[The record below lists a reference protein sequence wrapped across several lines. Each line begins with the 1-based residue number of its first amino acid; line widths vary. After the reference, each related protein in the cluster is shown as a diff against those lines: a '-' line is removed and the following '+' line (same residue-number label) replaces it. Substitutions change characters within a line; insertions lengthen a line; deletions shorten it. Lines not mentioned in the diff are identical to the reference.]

1 MLVWRDNLLYFLFNK
16 LENYNR
22 LLTDNKVYLHFL

>member
-16 LENYNR
+16 LKNYNR